1 MKLFGF
7 LLSSYIRNTFGLPE
21 RITGTFNPAG
31 YFVPYYFLCLSGT
44 GEIFKCV
51 CITDALFKHLIL
63 CYFQYFLFHDFNSTI
78 L

>member
-1 MKLFGF
+1 MTQPVATPDEEGNVWGKCTE
-7 LLSSYIRNTFGLPE
+7 ILP
-21 RITGTFNPAG
+21 F
-31 YFVPYYFLCLSGT
+31 YFLGLSGT